1 MENEKLIERLID
13 LAFEEDIATGDITT
27 ESIIPATTRAKA
39 TMTAKAEG
47 VISGLE
53 IVERVFRKFEKDIV
67 FTPAVENGDRVS
79 KGDLILTVEGSYPAL
94 LKAER
99 TALNFFQR
107 MSGIATKTAEFVREL
122 EGTGT
127 QLLDTRKT
135 APGMRVTDKM
145 AVKDGGGKNHRMGL
159 YDMAMIKDNHIKMA
173 GSISKAVE
181 QVRSRIPSNIQIEV
195 ETTTLDEVREA
206 LACKADIIMLDNMDT
221 QTMREAVK
229 IIAGKAK
236 TEASGNMSI
245 PRMKEVAQCGVDYI
259 SVGALTHTVKALDI
273 SMNITTDDE
282 DDTSYMVEEINRL
295 RKERNAIILA
305 HYYVAP
311 EIQDIA
317 DFVGD
322 SLELAKKAASTEA
335 DVIVFCGVRFM
346 GETAAVITKG
356 KRVLLPVENAGCSLA
371 NAVKGSQLKKWKE
384 ENPDGVVISYVN
396 TTADTKAY
404 TDICCTSANAV
415 RVAKAVSEGKVPG
428 LPKTDKILFVPDM
441 HLGGYLNIVGNLNM
455 QQWKGN
461 CCVHE
466 AIDSEMVNKALADY
480 PEAEILIHPES
491 KCSEDPAI
499 LGNPRCFFYST
510 SGIIKHVAESPKK
523 QFVIATE
530 CGVLHFIRKKS
541 PDKEVIPISE
551 KALCKQMKRVTL
563 DRLYD
568 ALRYDRYEVTVP
580 KEIKEKAVT
589 SVERMMQI

>member
-273 SMNITTDDE
+273 SMNITTE
-282 DDTSYMVEEINRL
+282 EADTSYMVEEINRL

-322 SLELAKKAASTEA
+322 SLELAKKAASTDAE
-335 DVIVFCGVRFM
+335 VIVFCGVRFM

-455 QQWKGN
+455 QQWNGN

-580 KEIKEKAVT
+580 EEIKEKAVT